1 MQKKKKDY
9 TGTFDLNKEADKL
22 LEEQFM
28 DAMQR
33 EIKEVQRER
42 ELDSWG
48 YLLPESHT
56 FP

>member
-1 MQKKKKDY
+1 MQKKKRDY

-22 LEEQFM
+22 LEEQFN
-28 DAMQR
+28 DAIQR
-33 EIKEVQRER
+33 EIMEVQRER

-48 YLLPESHT
+48 YILPESYP